1 MNIWKLVISS
11 HIKYLTFLMTCQQQ
25 KTKEPLKIFWHFEAT
40 KLNFI
45 AYQSYDDNYKLSF
58 KKKKSYLPNS
68 WKYLKISDEI
78 IIRLI
83 RNQHMFRFHEI
94 WMFNLKILRLN
105 LRGKN
110 RKRGASKEGKM
121 RLAKNT
127 FAKID
132 RQMIDTE
139 HECVWLSPYLCLM
152 FPC

>member
-1 MNIWKLVISS
+1 
-11 HIKYLTFLMTCQQQ
+11 MTCQQ
-25 KTKEPLKIFWHFEAT
+25 HFEPT
-40 KLNFI
+40 KLNVI
-45 AYQSYDDNYKLSF
+45 AYQSYDGNYKLSF

-132 RQMIDTE
+132 RQMIDTG
-139 HECVWLSPYLCLM
+139 HECVWLSPYVECSHVSFYPPLISILWIIWQTLHETLLT
-152 FPC
+152 FDLLT